1 MFTNY
6 LLDAVADIGHAMI
19 FQWVMV
25 VIIIPII
32 TLIINIYKIIK
43 ENYIIPNKSEIKVNY
58 TAATSNQ
65 NSNQHDINLLKSSAD
80 KIREGYG
87 LISLSKEE
95 LNVLKK
101 HGIIK

>member
-19 FQWVMV
+19 FQWVAI

-32 TLIINIYKIIK
+32 KLIIEIYKIIK
-43 ENYIIPNKSEIKVNY
+43 NNYIIPNKSEIKVNY
-58 TAATSNQ
+58 TTVNSNK

-87 LISLSKEE
+87 LNSLSKEE
-95 LNVLKK
+95 LDTLKK
-101 HGIIK
+101 HGIL

>member
-19 FQWVMV
+19 FQWVMI

-43 ENYIIPNKSEIKVNY
+43 ENYILPNKSEMEVNY
-58 TAATSNQ
+58 PVCDNKQ
-65 NSNQHDINLLKSSAD
+65 NDINLLKSARD
-80 KIREGYG
+80 KLEEGYG
-87 LISLSKEE
+87 LVSLSKEE
-95 LNVLKK
+95 LKVLNKYK
-101 HGIIK
+101 IL